1 MSVGEIKQMPPVAL
15 TTEQWEGLARLGELV
30 RNLDELIKGP
40 LGDLAAKVLSES
52 AQQLDESLQGPLSDV
67 AVGYLSKLVPPELR
81 EALPQTMETLVS
93 LQRSG
98 ALRLLNTAIQLAGAV
113 PEFWSE
119 VLPEEIRKLGEQI
132 GDIRLD
138 RAPELLKATLNNDL
152 LFKFLDALQHLSV
165 EIDPEVLSQ
174 ATGLVV
180 ELSTMMA
187 DVPVMEIL
195 PRMIRLLTDVYNSGL
210 LDLVIDATSYMGSA
224 LSQLDTSKVLATLL
238 GYLNNNQMLEY
249 AKRIDPEVLTMM
261 AAELSDRDLA
271 AVAQAGLRAIKVLA
285 DKGLLQVLQALPDFQ
300 LDAEVVAGLT
310 QKAVEIGTLLADVPV
325 MEMLPK
331 AVGLLN
337 DFYHAGLLDLAVE
350 GSKYLTAILPQL
362 EADKL
367 IASLLSNLNTTQ
379 LVEYAK
385 RIDPVVLTM
394 MAAEASDK
402 DVAAVLVAGLRV
414 FKLLNNS
421 GLVNDLLDV
430 GHRLAWLVPP
440 QELLD
445 MVPDVLELALLVHRS
460 GLLKVA
466 KNAIV
471 MQQTL
476 ASLPFDQWA
485 LDGLKLANSVD
496 VAKITAAVK
505 QVVADTVKQK
515 PKLGGMRGLMRMT
528 MDRDVQAGLRFMAAM
543 MGKLFG

>member
-1 MSVGEIKQMPPVAL
+1 
-15 TTEQWEGLARLGELV
+15 
-30 RNLDELIKGP
+30 
-40 LGDLAAKVLSES
+40 
-52 AQQLDESLQGPLSDV
+52 
-67 AVGYLSKLVPPELR
+67 
-81 EALPQTMETLVS
+81 
-93 LQRSG
+93 
-98 ALRLLNTAIQLAGAV
+98 
-113 PEFWSE
+113 
-119 VLPEEIRKLGEQI
+119 
-132 GDIRLD
+132 
-138 RAPELLKATLNNDL
+138 
-152 LFKFLDALQHLSV
+152 
-165 EIDPEVLSQ
+165 
-174 ATGLVV
+174 
-180 ELSTMMA
+180 
-187 DVPVMEIL
+187 
-195 PRMIRLLTDVYNSGL
+195 
-210 LDLVIDATSYMGSA
+210 
-224 LSQLDTSKVLATLL
+224 
-238 GYLNNNQMLEY
+238 
-249 AKRIDPEVLTMM
+249 LTMM

-300 LDAEVVAGLT
+300 LDTEVVAELT

-402 DVAAVLVAGLRV
+402 DVAAALVAGLRAI
-414 FKLLNNS
+414 KLLNTP
-421 GLVNDLLDV
+421 GLVNDLV
-430 GHRLAWLVPP
+430 VQVRRIAELVPP

-445 MVPDVLELALLVHRS
+445 TVPELLETALLVHRT
-460 GLLKVA
+460 GLLKTMQNLIA
-466 KNAIV
+466 
-471 MQQTL
+471 MQQTML
-476 ASLPFDQWA
+476 ETLPLNQWA
-485 LDGLKLANSVD
+485 ADGLKLANSVD